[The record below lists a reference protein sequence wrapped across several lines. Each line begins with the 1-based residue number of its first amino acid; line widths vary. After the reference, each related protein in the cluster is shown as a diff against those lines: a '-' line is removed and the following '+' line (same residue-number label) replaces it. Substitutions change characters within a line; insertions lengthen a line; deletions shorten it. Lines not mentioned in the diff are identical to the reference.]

1 MQYLFIY
8 FKVSDTYRL
17 VVHGTTCYKHWDWSA
32 LCWTKH
38 VMRPDYYRHFFLH
51 YVLFKNNENKSWLEE
66 GGYLLQHVELIIS
79 SPTTLILNELFPS
92 PVAYLTTYTLIA
104 IYLCWSEVSWEHL
117 ANQHMLVRLWTL
129 CDCGSS
135 IWLLTVPFFCPVQ
148 SRLMEGFIL
157 PLPSPPL
164 WLSDVCFFV
173 YVCAPSRC
181 GYKAAWCSRPEV
193 CADQTLLD
201 SPTHTQIDD
210 RVLFS
215 CRVGPLYSSQGLT
228 DLEFQ
233 NMRI

>member
-1 MQYLFIY
+1 MWWDQI
-8 FKVSDTYRL
+8 TT
-17 VVHGTTCYKHWDWSA
+17 GT
-32 LCWTKH
+32 
-38 VMRPDYYRHFFLH
+38 VFLH

-66 GGYLLQHVELIIS
+66 GGYLLQHAELIIS
-79 SPTTLILNELFPS
+79 SPTTLILNELF

-104 IYLCWSEVSWEHL
+104 IYLCWSDVSWEQTNICWSGSEL
-117 ANQHMLVRLWTL
+117 
-129 CDCGSS
+129 DCASS

-215 CRVGPLYSSQGLT
+215 CRVGPLYSSQGST

-233 NMRI
+233 KMLI

>member
-1 MQYLFIY
+1 
-8 FKVSDTYRL
+8 
-17 VVHGTTCYKHWDWSA
+17 
-32 LCWTKH
+32 
-38 VMRPDYYRHFFLH
+38 
-51 YVLFKNNENKSWLEE
+51 
-66 GGYLLQHVELIIS
+66 
-79 SPTTLILNELFPS
+79 
-92 PVAYLTTYTLIA
+92 
-104 IYLCWSEVSWEHL
+104 
-117 ANQHMLVRLWTL
+117 
-129 CDCGSS
+129 
-135 IWLLTVPFFCPVQ
+135 
-148 SRLMEGFIL
+148 MEGFIL

-233 NMRI
+233 NMLI